1 MKTKIGVVL
10 VLATLLFA
18 IYLYF
23 FGKPEGFAIETPAPA
38 PPMELPP
45 PHLPERIITPAGPNS
60 PSQQADLQEPP
71 VRLPGP
77 KDMDPYAESY
87 RESNFGD
94 DNRAP
99 EKLFGPAPL
108 PTVTDVARE
117 SGVASGVLSPYQP
130 SVEQFNPENAQNGG
144 EFIRGGVFAFDK
156 DEQVNYS
163 QF

>member
-1 MKTKIGVVL
+1 MKTKVVVVL
-10 VLATLLFA
+10 VLATLLFTG
-18 IYLYF
+18 YLYF
-23 FGKPEGFAIETPAPA
+23 FGKAEGFAIETPAPA
-38 PPMELPP
+38 PEIEYPP
-45 PHLPERIITPAGPNS
+45 PHLPERIIAPAGPNS
-60 PSQQADLQEPP
+60 PSQQANLEEPP

-77 KDMDPYAESY
+77 TDMDPYADSY

-108 PTVTDVARE
+108 PTITDVARE

-144 EFIRGGVFAFDK
+144 QFIQGGVFAFDK

>member
-1 MKTKIGVVL
+1 MKTKVGVVL

-38 PPMELPP
+38 PPMEQPP
-45 PHLPERIITPAGPNS
+45 PHLPERIIAPAGPNS
-60 PSQQADLQEPP
+60 PSQQADLEEPP

-77 KDMDPYAESY
+77 KDMDPFAESY